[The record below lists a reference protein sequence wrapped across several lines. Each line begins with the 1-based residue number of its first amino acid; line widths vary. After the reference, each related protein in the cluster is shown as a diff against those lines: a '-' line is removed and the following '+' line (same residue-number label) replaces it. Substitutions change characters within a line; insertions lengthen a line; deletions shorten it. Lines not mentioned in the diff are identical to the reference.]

1 MDNVVSNAELNQ
13 SAINE
18 AINCNWEKAIELNLE
33 IIKDEPENV
42 QAKNRL
48 AKAYCETGQFKSA
61 KSVYEDVLKIDPYN
75 GIATKNLK
83 KVAAIK
89 ADSSIVSDGSHKQKL
104 SAAVFLH
111 EPGVTKMVNLIK
123 VAEPARLLTLSAGSV
138 VNMVPRL
145 KSISIV
151 DEYKHYLGV
160 LPDDTAFTLLK
171 LMKGGNEYEVI
182 VKSVKQNAITVLIR
196 ETLRAKKFKN
206 QPSFIDEVGT
216 STVGADNINILTGD
230 SGERMMDDGSEE
242 TGD

>member
-1 MDNVVSNAELNQ
+1 MDNVSSNPELNQ

-18 AINCNWEKAIELNLE
+18 AINCNWDKAIELNLE
-33 IIKDEPENV
+33 IIISEPDNV

-48 AKAYCETGQFKSA
+48 AKAYCETGQFKLA
-61 KSVYEDVLKIDPYN
+61 KSVYEEVLKIDPYN

-89 ADSSIVSDGSHKQKL
+89 ADSTIRAEGVPRQKL

-123 VAEPARLLTLSAGSV
+123 IAEPSRLLTLSAGSV
-138 VNMVPRL
+138 VYLVPKL
-145 KSISIV
+145 KSIGV
-151 DEYKHYLGV
+151 ADEYKHYLGV
-160 LPDDTAFTLLK
+160 LPDDTAFMLLK
-171 LMKGGNEYEVI
+171 LIKGGNEYEVI

-216 STVGADNINILTGD
+216 SSTATDNLNILTGD
-230 SGERMMDDGSEE
+230 SDRMMDDGEE
-242 TGD
+242 STD